1 MDIYNKP
8 TDSKLCPICIEP
20 PTVLFNK
27 YTIFSCKKNMYHCC
41 EWKCERKALYSKK
54 TLLEQKFSN
63 SLIEVCIV
71 KAKEIPIEVLGQPET
86 TKNEEVI
93 LFVTTHNPNN
103 RNIFL

>member
-1 MDIYNKP
+1 
-8 TDSKLCPICIEP
+8 
-20 PTVLFNK
+20 
-27 YTIFSCKKNMYHCC
+27 MYHCC

-86 TKNEEVI
+86 TKI
-93 LFVTTHNPNN
+93 KKLFFLLLHTIPTIE
-103 RNIFL
+103 IFSYNKAKL